1 MSQNVET
8 TAAGE
13 QTPHQSSLSRAV
25 QLEWI
30 PRTLASIASRYI
42 FVALFIYLVVLP
54 ITGIYTP
61 TSKSMLVGGNYTNV
75 TGALGACIAS
85 AVGLA
90 IHRDLKRRH
99 FEQRVHEALV
109 REKLGIPH
117 PAGMTTHHEH
127 RG

>member
-1 MSQNVET
+1 VSQNIET

-13 QTPHQSSLSRAV
+13 QTPHGSTLSRAV
-25 QLEWI
+25 KLEWI
-30 PRTLASIASRYI
+30 PRTLASIASRYL
-42 FVALFIYLVVLP
+42 FVALFVYLVVLP

-61 TSKSMLVGGNYTNV
+61 SSKSMLIGGNYTNV

-90 IHRDLKRRH
+90 IHRDLRKRH
-99 FEQRVHEALV
+99 FEQRLHEALV

-117 PAGMTTHHEH
+117 PGGGHDAT
-127 RG
+127 

>member
-13 QTPHQSSLSRAV
+13 QTPQESAFTRAIK
-25 QLEWI
+25 LEWI
-30 PRTLASIASRYI
+30 PRTLASIASRYF
-42 FVALFIYLVVLP
+42 FVALFFYLVVLP

-61 TSKSMLVGGNYTNV
+61 SSNAMLIGGNYTNV

-90 IHRDLKRRH
+90 IPRDARKRH
-99 FEQRVHEALV
+99 LEQRLHEALV

-117 PAGMTTHHEH
+117 PGGAQGAPQPPS
-127 RG
+127 

>member
-1 MSQNVET
+1 VSQNIET

-13 QTPHQSSLSRAV
+13 QTPRASTLSRAV
-25 QLEWI
+25 KLEWI
-30 PRTLASIASRYI
+30 PRTLASIASRYL
-42 FVALFIYLVVLP
+42 FVGLFFYLVVLP

-61 TSKSMLVGGNYTNV
+61 TSNAMLIGGNYTNV

-90 IHRDLKRRH
+90 IHRDLRKRH
-99 FEQRVHEALV
+99 FEQRLHEALV
-109 REKLGIPH
+109 REKLGIRLPGGDATPH
-117 PAGMTTHHEH
+117 DR

>member
-8 TAAGE
+8 TVAGE
-13 QTPHQSSLSRAV
+13 QTPRESARTRTLK
-25 QLEWI
+25 LEWI
-30 PRTLASIASRYI
+30 PRALASIASRYV
-42 FVALFIYLVVLP
+42 FVILFFYLVVLP

-61 TSKSMLVGGNYTNV
+61 SSNAMLEGGNYTNV

-90 IHRDLKRRH
+90 IHRDIKKRH
-99 FEQRVHEALV
+99 LEQRLHEALV

-117 PAGMTTHHEH
+117 PAWHTDPPQLPQ
-127 RG
+127 